1 MLFKCCSLD
10 IVPVLI
16 ARRIHYSTFSVLN
29 PCGVIIHQ
37 TFNQLYPNSAT
48 ELADKVKD
56 RSSLGYHDV
65 RVGNSPDARL
75 TRFIHEHLPGLLPR
89 AKQNF
94 DNFKDLLFA
103 YGSGEQSYKS
113 FAARVKRRMRGESE
127 DLTEFE
133 SESPDDWH
141 DEPDW

>member
-1 MLFKCCSLD
+1 M
-10 IVPVLI
+10 
-16 ARRIHYSTFSVLN
+16 
-29 PCGVIIHQ
+29 
-37 TFNQLYPNSAT
+37 
-48 ELADKVKD
+48 
-56 RSSLGYHDV
+56 

-75 TRFIHEHLPGLLPR
+75 TRFIHENLPGLLPR